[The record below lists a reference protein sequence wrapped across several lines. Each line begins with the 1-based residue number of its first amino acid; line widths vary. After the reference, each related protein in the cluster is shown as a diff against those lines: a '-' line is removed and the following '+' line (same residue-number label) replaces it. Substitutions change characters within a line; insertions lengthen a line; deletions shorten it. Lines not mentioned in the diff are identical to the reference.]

1 MKGGGPHSRPWSFL
15 TDHLKVNKVAE
26 AECFEEKN
34 LSNPVQIKQFKSLV
48 LPVKKKEKERSL
60 PHTALEVFPNEE
72 VVQAKSPW
80 YYCLR
85 DREL

>member
-26 AECFEEKN
+26 AEFFEEKN

-48 LPVKKKEKERSL
+48 LPAKEKRKRK
-60 PHTALEVFPNEE
+60 
-72 VVQAKSPW
+72 KSPSH
-80 YYCLR
+80 CTGGLSK
-85 DREL
+85 